1 MARILVVEDTL
12 SNIKLAQLVLEHAGH
27 QVLVAED
34 GPGGLLAA
42 RQHLPDLILMDVQ
55 LPGMDGMAVTRE
67 LKADPATARIPVL
80 ALTAFA
86 MKGDA
91 EKIRAA
97 GCDAYLAKPFQFP
110 ELVKTIE
117 RLLAGRP

>member
-97 GCDAYLAKPFQFP
+97 GCDTYLAKPFQFP
-110 ELVKTIE
+110 ELVQTIE